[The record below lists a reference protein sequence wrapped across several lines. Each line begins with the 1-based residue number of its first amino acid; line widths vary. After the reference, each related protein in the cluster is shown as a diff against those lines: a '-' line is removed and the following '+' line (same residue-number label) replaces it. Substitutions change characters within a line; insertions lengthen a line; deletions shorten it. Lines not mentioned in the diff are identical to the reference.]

1 MKLKELINK
10 SWYGNISYITKQ
22 EDIDLT
28 EQYILYNLPVL
39 KEFKNVVIATNYG
52 VSDWHDLQKQRKK
65 NFELWKKYFPNCIII
80 DLKINRG
87 PNFGYCDL
95 DDAIFDYCKENN
107 IEWLCK
113 SANDVVFKEELLDKE
128 VGESDFY
135 YMNGIGYGGMV
146 KYDFD
151 FDKIVDE
158 DFYPQTNFY
167 FIDIS
172 KTDYL
177 NDKKHVDEIYNKIQT
192 IPDYNGRAWE
202 YGFRSCETLLKECIE
217 RNNLFKEHLIPKEK
231 YLYLLNI
238 VKTNQIHDCSHKNIM
253 IENICHFPYPEQ
265 PIIEI

>member
-39 KEFKNVVIATNYG
+39 IEFKNIVVATNYKEYN
-52 VSDWHDLQKQRKK
+52 STLADLNTQI
-65 NFELWKKYFPNCIII
+65 WKKYFPECVTI
-80 DLKINRG
+80 DLTINRG
-87 PNFGYCDL
+87 HSFGYCDL
-95 DDAIFDYCKENN
+95 DDAVFDFCKNHN

-113 SANDVVFKEELLDKE
+113 SANDIVFKEELLNKE

-146 KYDFD
+146 KYDFN

-167 FIDIS
+167 FIDVS

-177 NDKKHVDEIYNKIQT
+177 NDKDHVNEIYNKIQT
-192 IPDYNGRAWE
+192 LSDYNGRAWE

-217 RNNLFKEHLIPKEK
+217 RNNLSKEHLIPKDK
-231 YLYLLNI
+231 YLYLLSI